1 MLTRPIRNLLPMIRL
16 ALVCVLMSIPV
27 NGQARNVATL
37 YTEMCASCHG
47 TNLEGG
53 SAPSLLATDTL
64 RTTDELSLVHT
75 ILDGRIEQGM
85 PPFEAALNKA
95 EARALV
101 VYLRE
106 THAKA
111 RHQPARASAHD
122 STLYQS
128 REHQFRI
135 ETVVEGLDEPWSICW
150 LPDGQML
157 VTEKH
162 GTLRVISDGK
172 LDPEPI
178 SGIPEVFNQGQ
189 GGLLEIAPHPNYA
202 KNGWLYLAYSDPATD
217 ALGRV
222 ASMTKI
228 VRGKIRDHRWVDEQT
243 IWQAPS
249 ETYLRGRV
257 HFGCRIAFDQDNYLF
272 FTQGE
277 RGRQEM
283 AQDLA
288 LPNGKIYR
296 LHDDGRV
303 PKDNPFVNHTDP
315 LPAIWSYG
323 HRNPQGLAFEPS
335 TGQLWSTEHGPR
347 GGDELN
353 LIRRARNYG
362 WPTITYGINYNGT
375 PITEFTAKDGLE
387 QPVVYWTPSPAVC
400 GIEFYTGKEFPGWKG
415 NLFVTALAGKHLRR
429 VVIVGGQ
436 VTEQEVLLQ
445 DIGRVRD
452 VATGPDG
459 YLYLALNRPG
469 KIIRLIPD
477 D

>member
-1 MLTRPIRNLLPMIRL
+1 MIRL

-37 YTEMCASCHG
+37 YNEMCASCHG
-47 TNLEGG
+47 NNLEGG

-85 PPFEAALNKA
+85 PPFEATLNKA

-106 THAKA
+106 IHAKE
-111 RHQPARASAHD
+111 RHQPARANAHD

-135 ETVVEGLDEPWSICW
+135 ETVVEGLNEPWSICW

-202 KNGWLYLAYSDPATD
+202 KNGWLYLAYSDPAKD
-217 ALGRV
+217 SLGRV
-222 ASMTKI
+222 VSMTKI
-228 VRGKIRDHRWVDEQT
+228 VRGKIRAHRWVDEQT

-249 ETYLRGRV
+249 EDYLSGRV

-272 FTQGE
+272 FAHGE

-296 LHDDGRV
+296 LHDDGRI
-303 PKDNPFVNHTDP
+303 PEDNPFVNRADA

-353 LIRRARNYG
+353 LIRRERNYG
-362 WPTITYGINYNGT
+362 WPIITYGINYNGT
-375 PITEFTAKDGLE
+375 PITEFTAKGGLE

-400 GIEFYTGKEFPGWKG
+400 GIEFYTGKEFPSWKG

-469 KIIRLIPD
+469 KIIRLIPND
-477 D
+477 